1 MSYSVD
7 MRSLNLAW
15 SAIAVTWVILML
27 FMQRTRKTYPGF
39 GHWTLGTL
47 AACLGLFLIASRG
60 HLPLLLS
67 MVTGNLLL
75 VAQVMF
81 FYRGLAIF
89 VGQRPNP
96 WADGGLLAFFLAAY
110 VGLTYAHPSTKWRI
124 VLFSSLYAYY
134 FLRCLLLAWRQVPA
148 LLGGRNW
155 LVLSSL
161 GMMAAFYSLRLLG
174 VLLWDWGVV
183 DLLVSSP
190 MNLATNLATACLGIL
205 TLAGLIFLN
214 VQRLEVELQSAQREV
229 GLLGGLLPI
238 CSKCKRI
245 RDDSGYWHQV
255 ERYIAAHSQ
264 AAFTHG
270 ICPQCLQDLYPE
282 VADKVLPQAAAP
294 ETRQD

>member
-1 MSYSVD
+1 MNDTVD

-47 AACLGLFLIASRG
+47 ASCLGLFLIASRG

-67 MVTGNLLL
+67 LVAGNLLL

-89 VGQRPNP
+89 VGRRPSP
-96 WADGGLLAFFLAAY
+96 WTDGGLLAFFLAAY
-110 VGLTYAHPSTKWRI
+110 LVLTYALPSIKWRI
-124 VLFSSLYAYY
+124 ILFSSLYIYY
-134 FLRCLLLAWRQVPA
+134 FLRCLLLAWHQVPA
-148 LLGGRNW
+148 LLGARNW
-155 LVLSSL
+155 LVLSAVGL
-161 GMMAAFYSLRLLG
+161 MAAFYSLRTLG

-183 DLLVSSP
+183 DILAPSP
-190 MNLATNLATACLGIL
+190 MNLTVNLATACLGIL

-214 VQRLEVELQSAQREV
+214 VQRLEMDLQSAQREV

-238 CSKCKRI
+238 CAKCKRI
-245 RDDSGYWHQV
+245 RDDGGYWHQV
-255 ERYIAAHSQ
+255 ERYISAHSD
-264 AAFTHG
+264 ANFTHG

-282 VADKVLPQAAAP
+282 VAGKVLPQATTP